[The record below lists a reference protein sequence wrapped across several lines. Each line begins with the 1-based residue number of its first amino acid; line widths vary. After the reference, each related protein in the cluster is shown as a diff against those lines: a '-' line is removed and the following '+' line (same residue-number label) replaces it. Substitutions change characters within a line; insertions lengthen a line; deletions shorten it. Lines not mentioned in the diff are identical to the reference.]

1 LDKLGLNLGFLVF
14 QILAFAI
21 VFVVLRAWVYKPVL
35 KMLEKRRSTI
45 AQGLEDARIAAEARA
60 NAEEEAGRI
69 LADAQAKAA
78 DIVRQA
84 TERAETAGREVRAA
98 AEVELA
104 REREAA
110 REEIEEE
117 RNRIL
122 GELRS
127 QVIMLAMSATQKLIG
142 DAMDE
147 KRQHALLQ
155 EFFSGVKGGK
165 VVVLEGAELTGTQAE
180 VTSALPLTGEEQAL
194 VSKELADVLKT
205 QPDISFR
212 VDPTILGGV
221 VVRVGD
227 RVVDGSV
234 VGKLQTLKQNL
245 Q

>member
-1 LDKLGLNLGFLVF
+1 MDKLGLNLGFLVF

-35 KMLEKRRSTI
+35 KMLEKRRNTI

-98 AEVELA
+98 AEAELA

-155 EFFSGVKGGK
+155 EFFS
-165 VVVLEGAELTGTQAE
+165 
-180 VTSALPLTGEEQAL
+180 
-194 VSKELADVLKT
+194 
-205 QPDISFR
+205 
-212 VDPTILGGV
+212 
-221 VVRVGD
+221 
-227 RVVDGSV
+227 
-234 VGKLQTLKQNL
+234 
-245 Q
+245 

>member
-1 LDKLGLNLGFLVF
+1 
-14 QILAFAI
+14 
-21 VFVVLRAWVYKPVL
+21 
-35 KMLEKRRSTI
+35 
-45 AQGLEDARIAAEARA
+45 
-60 NAEEEAGRI
+60 
-69 LADAQAKAA
+69 
-78 DIVRQA
+78 
-84 TERAETAGREVRAA
+84 
-98 AEVELA
+98 
-104 REREAA
+104 
-110 REEIEEE
+110 
-117 RNRIL
+117 
-122 GELRS
+122 
-127 QVIMLAMSATQKLIG
+127 
-142 DAMDE
+142 MDE